1 MNDHGLP
8 AIDFEIGL
16 DDRTEIDAAPLG
28 ATWVAPIETP
38 SPNPGDEDARAGRAG
53 PAAPVA
59 KPPDVDARRPIEE
72 LWSEP
77 PRKRQLP
84 KRIRIVLVGVGVLLV
99 AIIAFGN
106 PGPRLQ
112 TQAPAPLADD
122 MVVSAEELKN
132 RREVRPDDFRPHG
145 PVASPS
151 AAAPTDPPAPTASE
165 ALAERRA
172 RREQDPEDILQARSR
187 HAAAKA
193 PAAEAPWYEGPVYV
207 RSGSTAGGQH
217 GATAS
222 QGGPPSVARALAAA
236 GSSIPAVLTN
246 PVELRGGS
254 GTVIARADGQAG
266 ALRGARFIGTASA
279 GTGRVTVVFRSVLLA
294 DGQKIRVDG
303 EAQDLDGAFGLR
315 QEDEAVPTDSERG
328 SVIADVAQETATD
341 IVSDAIGIGIAGR
354 AVDRYVAGSRARRAN
369 GPTRT
374 VSLAAG
380 TKLQIFLHEAVEVR
394 E

>member
-1 MNDHGLP
+1 LN
-8 AIDFEIGL
+8 FEIGL

-38 SPNPGDEDARAGRAG
+38 EANSGDEDARAGRAG
-53 PAAPVA
+53 PAAPVV
-59 KPPDVDARRPIEE
+59 KPQDVDAQRPIEE

-106 PGPRLQ
+106 PGSKL
-112 TQAPAPLADD
+112 QAPAPLADD

-132 RREVRPDDFRPHG
+132 RREVRADDFRPHG

-151 AAAPTDPPAPTASE
+151 AAPPTDQPAPTASE
-165 ALAERRA
+165 ALAERRS
-172 RREQDPEDILQARSR
+172 RRKQDPEDVLQVRST

-193 PAAEAPWYEGPVYV
+193 PPAEASWYEGPVYV
-207 RSGSTAGGQH
+207 RSGSTAGGEH
-217 GATAS
+217 AGTAA
-222 QGGPPSVARALAAA
+222 QGGPTNVARALAAA
-236 GSSIPAVLTN
+236 GSSIPAILTN

-279 GTGRVTVVFRSVLLA
+279 GTGRVTVLFRSVFLA
-294 DGQKIRVDG
+294 DGQKARVDG
-303 EAQDLDGAFGLR
+303 EAQDLDGAFGLP
-315 QEDEAVPTDSERG
+315 QEDGAAPADSERG

-341 IVSDAIGIGIAGR
+341 IVSDTFGIGIAGR
-354 AVDRYVAGSRARRAN
+354 AASRYVAGSRARRAN